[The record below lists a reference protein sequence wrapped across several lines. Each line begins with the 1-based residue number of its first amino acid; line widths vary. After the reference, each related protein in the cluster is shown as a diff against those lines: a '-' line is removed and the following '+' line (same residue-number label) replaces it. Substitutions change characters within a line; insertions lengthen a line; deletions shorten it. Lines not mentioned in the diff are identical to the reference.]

1 MAKTIEDLMMQPF
14 QLPLAARPGRIPLRG
29 PLSKTMTMI
38 TLIGVVAATCTTM
51 SFVPQVAQI
60 LKTGNVSGISLSMY
74 GILTTG
80 VGLWMLYGF
89 LISDV
94 AVFVANLIT
103 FILAVAVMALTI
115 RERLFVSRGM
125 NLAE

>member
-1 MAKTIEDLMMQPF
+1 MMHPF
-14 QLPLAARPGRIPLRG
+14 HLPFAARQGRIQIRG
-29 PLSKTMTMI
+29 PLRKTMTMI
-38 TLIGVVAATCTTM
+38 TLIGVVAATCTTI
-51 SFVPQVAQI
+51 SFVPQVVQI

-89 LISDV
+89 LISDI

-103 FILAVAVMALTI
+103 FVLAVAVMALTI

-125 NLAE
+125 TLAE

>member
-1 MAKTIEDLMMQPF
+1 
-14 QLPLAARPGRIPLRG
+14 
-29 PLSKTMTMI
+29 
-38 TLIGVVAATCTTM
+38 
-51 SFVPQVAQI
+51 
-60 LKTGNVSGISLSMY
+60 
-74 GILTTG
+74 
-80 VGLWMLYGF
+80 MLYGF